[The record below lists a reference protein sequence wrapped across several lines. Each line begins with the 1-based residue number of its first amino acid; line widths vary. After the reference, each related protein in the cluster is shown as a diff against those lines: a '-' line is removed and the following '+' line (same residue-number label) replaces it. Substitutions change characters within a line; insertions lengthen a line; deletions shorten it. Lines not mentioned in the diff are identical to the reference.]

1 VKEKTMAYHFFMK
14 ATGSD
19 QGPLAGDSPHAGEGR
34 SLCHQLHFKGSVNND
49 PNRSKDS
56 AARSHEPLTIVK
68 PWGPSSPQF
77 MAAFWN
83 NEPLSE
89 VHLQFPQADGKG
101 NAEAVF
107 HEIHLTNATIAS
119 FELHAADA
127 RTRTGPEALGEAPPE
142 LEYISFRFEKMTVKN
157 VPGKTIA
164 TFDFKNRG

>member
-1 VKEKTMAYHFFMK
+1 MAYHFFLK

-34 SLCHQLHFKGSVNND
+34 SLCYQLHFKGSVNND
-49 PNRSKDS
+49 PNRGKDS

-89 VHLQFPQADGKG
+89 VELQFLQPDGKG
-101 NAEAVF
+101 NPEVVF
-107 HEIHLTNATIAS
+107 HEIHLKNATIAS
-119 FELHAADA
+119 FELRAGKHSDA
-127 RTRTGPEALGEAPPE
+127 PNEAPPE

-157 VPGKTIA
+157 APGKTIA

>member
-1 VKEKTMAYHFFMK
+1 MKESFDGVSLFSESNRLGPGTARGRFTPRRGG
-14 ATGSD
+14 ALALLPAPL
-19 QGPLAGDSPHAGEGR
+19 QGI
-34 SLCHQLHFKGSVNND
+34 NND
-49 PNRSKDS
+49 PNRSKES

-89 VHLQFPQADGKG
+89 VELQFLQPDGKG
-101 NAEAVF
+101 NPEVVF
-107 HEIHLTNATIAS
+107 HEIHLKNATIAS
-119 FELHAADA
+119 LELRAGKHSDA
-127 RTRTGPEALGEAPPE
+127 PNEAPPE

-157 VPGKTIA
+157 APGKTIA